1 MLLIMRIFEIWFNK
15 FCYFCHNYFT
25 YIFYAIYFFFY
36 LKKFKWAYI
45 VIETA
50 KEIFMLQMFWNM
62 KRDSRRCKRT
72 MTVLL
77 EIICYLNE
85 VYNYTKYKIYYG
97 FFKRNFSELNQVLF
111 GILPLLKKFLKLLS
125 QVILNSYTLE
135 MFKEIMTS
143 GSFDPG

>member
-1 MLLIMRIFEIWFNK
+1 
-15 FCYFCHNYFT
+15 
-25 YIFYAIYFFFY
+25 
-36 LKKFKWAYI
+36 
-45 VIETA
+45 
-50 KEIFMLQMFWNM
+50 
-62 KRDSRRCKRT
+62 

-111 GILPLLKKFLKLLS
+111 GILQLLKKILKLLS
-125 QVILNSYTLE
+125 QGILNSYTLE